1 MKSNADIWDCKDAT
15 LEIVDGKGMITN
27 TDDRTGNINS
37 KVITL
42 DSSKHVF
49 GNAGRGDIRKME
61 SNLLVPEEKGKE
73 SKVTVRYDNSL
84 IGVQRFNLSYAMMT
98 WYPEWQGIH
107 RCKLDI
113 YVWRQKWDKV
123 VLNYVKVEQTDKE
136 ALDTNDSPIH
146 YRPPVGQGNLGISNH
161 FSGMAS
167 ITCCT
172 C

>member
-1 MKSNADIWDCKDAT
+1 MQVEEASERWR
-15 LEIVDGKGMITN
+15 V
-27 TDDRTGNINS
+27 
-37 KVITL
+37 
-42 DSSKHVF
+42 
-49 GNAGRGDIRKME
+49 
-61 SNLLVPEEKGKE
+61 NLLVPEEKGKE

-84 IGVQRFNLSYAMMT
+84 IGAQRFNLSYAMMT